1 MKKSKKNLVRI
12 IVAALMFAAAL
23 PCYILLE
30 ERAPEWVWAIVFAAV
45 YLVIGY
51 DVLFR
56 AVRNIARGKIFD
68 ENFLMIVATVG
79 AFAVTEFSEA
89 VAVML
94 FYQVGEY
101 FQNYAVDRSRKS
113 ISALMEICPET
124 ACVITEDG
132 EKTVEP
138 DSVEVGSLIVVRTG
152 ERIPIDGVIES
163 GEGFLDC
170 SALTGESAPVA
181 VGAGDS
187 VLSGAISTSSVLRIR
202 TQKPYA
208 DSAVA
213 KILDLVENAS
223 AKKAKTENFIT
234 RFAAVYTPAV
244 VIAAVLLAIIPP
256 LCMGYN
262 VASVWTE
269 WLTRAFTFLVV
280 SCPCALVI
288 SVPMS
293 FFGGIGAASKRGIL
307 VKGGNYLELLYKADT
322 VVFDKTGTVTK
333 GSFEP
338 VRIACAAGV
347 DEKTVLCTAAKA
359 ESCSLHPIARSIV
372 AAAEA
377 VGFERTAELAASE
390 VAGRGIVASDGS
402 TETVCGSAALMAERG
417 IAFDPITDACGTV
430 VYVAQNGA
438 YVGAIE
444 IADALK
450 DDSVSAIAALKASGM
465 RTVMLTGDNA
475 PAARAVAQKTGI
487 DEFYAELLPEDKVNK
502 IEEIGGEGNGE
513 KGGKTRKRS
522 FTAFVGDGIND
533 APVISRADL
542 GIAMGALGSDA
553 AIEAADI
560 VLMND
565 SLSQIAVARGI
576 ARKTVGIV
584 KQNIVFALVIKALVL
599 VLAAFGIANMWL
611 AVFADVGVAVL
622 AILNAMRALKVKT
635 EKTSKRR
642 ENTPRAD

>member
-56 AVRNIARGKIFD
+56 AARNIARGKIFD

-372 AAAEA
+372 AVAEA

-402 TETVCGSAALMAERG
+402 TETVCGSAELMAERG

-502 IEEIGGEGNGE
+502 IEEIGGGGNGE

>member
-1 MKKSKKNLVRI
+1 
-12 IVAALMFAAAL
+12 MFAAAL

-30 ERAPEWVWAIVFAAV
+30 ERASIWVWAAVFAV
-45 YLVIGY
+45 IYIVIGY
-51 DVLFR
+51 DVLIR
-56 AVRNIARGKIFD
+56 AAQNIAHGKVFD

-101 FQNYAVDRSRKS
+101 FQSYAVNRSRKS

-124 ACVITEDG
+124 ACVLTDG
-132 EKTVEP
+132 GEQIVEP
-138 DSVEVGSLIVVRTG
+138 DSVEVGSIIVVRTG
-152 ERIPIDGVIES
+152 ERVPIDGTVES

-181 VGAGDS
+181 VHVGDD

-244 VIAAVLLAIIPP
+244 VIAAVLLAVVPP
-256 LCMGYN
+256 LFIGYN

-269 WLTRAFTFLVV
+269 WLKRAFAFLVV

-307 VKGGNYLELLYKADT
+307 VKGGNCLEILNKADT
-322 VVFDKTGTVTK
+322 IVFDKTGTVTK

-338 VRIACAAGV
+338 VRILCADGV
-347 DEKTVLCTAAKA
+347 DENTVLCTAAKA
-359 ESCSLHPIARSIV
+359 ESCSLHPIARSV
-372 AAAEA
+372 VTAAEA
-377 VGFERTAELAASE
+377 VGFRPTANLAASE
-390 VAGRGIVASDGS
+390 IAGRGIAVSDGDA
-402 TETVCGSAALMAERG
+402 EILCGSAALMTERG
-417 IAFDPITDACGTV
+417 VSFAPVEGAVGTC
-430 VYVAQNGA
+430 VYVAENGA

-444 IADALK
+444 IADAVK
-450 DDSVSAIAALKASGM
+450 DDSAAAVKAFKASGM

-475 PAARAVAQKTGI
+475 ATARAVAEKAGI
-487 DEFYAELLPEDKVNK
+487 DEFYAELLPEDKVRK
-502 IEEIGGEGNGE
+502 MEEIKVNKDGEGD
-513 KGGKTRKRS
+513 KDRRVA
-522 FTAFVGDGIND
+522 AFVGDGIND
-533 APVISRADL
+533 APVISSADL
-542 GIAMGALGSDA
+542 GIAMGAIGSDA

-565 SLSQIAVARGI
+565 RLSQIAVARKI
-576 ARKTVGIV
+576 AKKTVAVV
-584 KQNIVFALVIKALVL
+584 KQNIVFALAVKALVL
-599 VLAAFGIANMWL
+599 VLAAFGIASMWL

-622 AILNAMRALKVKT
+622 AILNAMRVLKTKPEAAT
-635 EKTSKRR
+635 ERTVEAGNRL
-642 ENTPRAD
+642 